1 MKKQVLIIGG
11 YGRIGSSV
19 ARDLAIY
26 TNSEITITG
35 RKPEANIKEIP
46 VSRISSGVK
55 YLALDLADKE
65 RVKNII
71 HSYDKSSR
79 NLVIHCAGPFHH
91 RDANVLKNCIEAGIN
106 YVDVSDYR
114 GFTRKAL
121 AYSEAAKQAEVT
133 AIINTGVFPGISN
146 SLARQSVE
154 QFDEPEEIHLS
165 YVVGGSGGAGVTVM
179 RTTFLGLQ
187 NNFDAWINGK
197 WQSIKPYSN
206 RQVIDFPKPYG
217 KIGVYW
223 FDMPESFTL
232 PTSFPVKTVTTK
244 FGSFPDFYN
253 HLTWMTAHLF
263 PVSWLKNSEVIEF
276 LSQVSYK
283 MTQVTDKYSGTGVAI
298 QAKVIGKKSGKKADF
313 CSSIIHKDTA
323 TVTGIGAGGIAQLIL
338 SGKLHKPGVWS
349 VENSLSTELFEQV
362 MQSRGFVKNYGE
374 KSVVYQIE
382 N

>member
-1 MKKQVLIIGG
+1 MTNQVLIIGG

-19 ARDLAIY
+19 ARDLATY

-35 RKPEANIKEIP
+35 RKPEANIKEFPI
-46 VSRISSGVK
+46 SGVK

-71 HSYDKSSR
+71 HFYSKSSE

-91 RDANVLKNCIEAGIN
+91 RDANVLKNCIEAGID

-121 AYSEAAKQAEVT
+121 EYSEAAKQAGVT
-133 AIINTGVFPGISN
+133 AIINTGIFPGISN
-146 SLARQSVE
+146 SLVRQSVE

-187 NNFDAWINGK
+187 NHFDVWINGK
-197 WQSIKPYSN
+197 WQSVKPYSD
-206 RQVIDFPKPYG
+206 RQVIDFPSPYR

-223 FDMPESFTL
+223 FDLPESLTL
-232 PTSFPVKTVTTK
+232 ATSFPVKTVTTK

-263 PVSWLKNSEVIEF
+263 PVSWLKNSGVIEF

-283 MTQVTDKYSGTGVAI
+283 MTQFTDKYSGTGVAI
-298 QAKVIGKKSGKKADF
+298 QAKVIGKNSGEKADF
-313 CSSIIHKDTA
+313 SSSIIHKDTA
-323 TVTGIGAGGIAQLIL
+323 TVTGIGTGGIAELIL
-338 SGKLHKPGVWS
+338 SGKLNKPGVWS
-349 VENSLSTELFEQV
+349 VENSLSTELFEGV
-362 MQSRGFVKNYGE
+362 MKSRGFVKNHDDQSVIYQL
-374 KSVVYQIE
+374 KS
-382 N
+382 

>member
-1 MKKQVLIIGG
+1 MTNQVLIIGG
-11 YGRIGSSV
+11 AGRIGSSV
-19 ARDLAIY
+19 ARDLATY

-35 RKPEANIKEIP
+35 LKPEANIKEFPI
-46 VSRISSGVK
+46 SGVK

-71 HSYDKSSR
+71 HSDSKSSI

-121 AYSEAAKQAEVT
+121 AYSEFAKQAGVT
-133 AIINTGVFPGISN
+133 AIINTGIFPGISN
-146 SLARQSVE
+146 SLVRQSVE

-187 NNFDAWINGK
+187 NHFDVWINGK
-197 WQSIKPYSN
+197 WQSVKPYSD
-206 RQVIDFPKPYG
+206 RQVINFPSPYG

-223 FDMPESFTL
+223 FDLPESLTL
-232 PTSFPVKTVTTK
+232 ATSFPVKTVTTK

-263 PVSWLKNSEVIEF
+263 PVSWLKNSGVMEF

-283 MTQVTDKYSGTGVAI
+283 MTQFTDKYSGTGVAI
-298 QAKVIGKKSGKKADF
+298 QAKVIGKNSGEKADF
-313 CSSIIHKDTA
+313 SSSIIHKDTA
-323 TVTGIGAGGIAQLIL
+323 TVTGIGAGGIAELIL
-338 SGKLHKPGVWS
+338 SGKLNKPGVWS

-362 MQSRGFVKNYGE
+362 IKSRGFVKNYDDQSVIYQL
-374 KSVVYQIE
+374 KS
-382 N
+382 

>member
-1 MKKQVLIIGG
+1 MKNQVLIIGG

-19 ARDLAIY
+19 ARDLATY

-46 VSRISSGVK
+46 IPGVK
-55 YLALDLADKE
+55 YLALDLTDKE

-71 HSYDKSSR
+71 HSYSKSSE

-91 RDANVLKNCIEAGIN
+91 RDTNVLKTCIEVGVN

-114 GFTRKAL
+114 GFTSKAL
-121 AYSEAAKQAEVT
+121 EYSEAAKQARVT
-133 AIINTGVFPGISN
+133 AIINTGIFPGISN

-187 NNFDAWINGK
+187 NHFEVWKNNK
-197 WQSIKPYSN
+197 WEFVKPYSD
-206 RQVIDFPKPYG
+206 RQIIDFPKPYG

-223 FDMPESFTL
+223 FDLPECLTL

-263 PVSWLKNSEVIEF
+263 PVSWLKNSGVVEF

-298 QAKVIGKKSGKKADF
+298 QAKVIGKKSGKKANF

-323 TVTGIGAGGIAQLIL
+323 TVTGIGAGGIAELIL
-338 SGKLHKPGVWS
+338 SGKLNKPGVWS

-362 MQSRGFVKNYGE
+362 MKNRGFVKICGK
-374 KSVVYQIE
+374 KSVVYQLKS
-382 N
+382 

>member
-1 MKKQVLIIGG
+1 MTNQVLIIGG
-11 YGRIGSSV
+11 YGRIGSNV
-19 ARDLAIY
+19 ARDLATY

-35 RKPEANIKEIP
+35 RKSEANIKEIP
-46 VSRISSGVK
+46 VSRVGSGVK

-71 HSYDKSSR
+71 HSYSKFSG

-91 RDANVLKNCIEAGIN
+91 RDANVLKNCIEAGVN
-106 YVDVSDYR
+106 YVDLSDYR

-121 AYSEAAKQAEVT
+121 EYYEAAKKAGVT
-133 AIINTGVFPGISN
+133 AIINTGIFPGISN
-146 SLARQSVE
+146 SLVRKSVE

-187 NNFDAWINGK
+187 NPFDVWINGK
-197 WQSIKPYSN
+197 WQSVKPYSDH
-206 RQVIDFPKPYG
+206 QVIDFPSPYG

-223 FDMPESFTL
+223 FDMPESLTL
-232 PTSFPVKTVTTK
+232 ATSFPVKTVTTK

-253 HLTWMTAHLF
+253 YLTWMTAHLF
-263 PVSWLKNSEVIEF
+263 PVSWLKNSRVIEF

-298 QAKVIGKKSGKKADF
+298 QAKVIGKKSGKKVDF
-313 CSSIIHKDTA
+313 CSSILHKNTA
-323 TVTGIGAGGIAQLIL
+323 TATGIGAGGIAELIL
-338 SGKLHKPGVWS
+338 SEKLHKPGVGC

-362 MQSRGFVKNYGE
+362 MQNRGFVKNYGE
-374 KSVVYQIE
+374 KSVVYQI
-382 N
+382 

>member
-1 MKKQVLIIGG
+1 MTNQVLIIGG

-19 ARDLAIY
+19 ARDLATY
-26 TNSEITITG
+26 TDSEITITG

-46 VSRISSGVK
+46 IPGVK
-55 YLALDLADKE
+55 YLTLDLADKE

-71 HSYDKSSR
+71 HTYSKYSG

-91 RDANVLKNCIEAGIN
+91 RDTNVLKNCIETGIN
-106 YVDVSDYR
+106 YVDISDHR
-114 GFTRKAL
+114 GFTSKAL
-121 AYSEAAKQAEVT
+121 EYSEAAKQAGVT
-133 AIINTGVFPGISN
+133 AMINTGIFPGISN
-146 SLARQSVE
+146 SLVRQSVE

-187 NNFDAWINGK
+187 NHFEVWKNNK
-197 WQSIKPYSN
+197 WEFVKPYSD

-223 FDMPESFTL
+223 FDMPESLTL
-232 PTSFPVKTVTTK
+232 ATSFPVKTVTTK

-263 PVSWLKNSEVIEF
+263 PVSWLKNSGVVEF

-323 TVTGIGAGGIAQLIL
+323 TVTGIGAGGIAELIL
-338 SGKLHKPGVWS
+338 SGKLNKPGVWS
-349 VENSLSTELFEQV
+349 VENSLSTELFEQLI
-362 MQSRGFVKNYGE
+362 QSRGFVKICSE
-374 KSVVYQIE
+374 KSVVYQVG

>member
-1 MKKQVLIIGG
+1 MTNQVLIIGG

-19 ARDLAIY
+19 ARDLATY

-35 RKPEANIKEIP
+35 RKPEVNIKKIP
-46 VSRISSGVK
+46 ISGAK
-55 YLALDLADKE
+55 YLTLDLADKE
-65 RVKNII
+65 GVKNII
-71 HSYDKSSR
+71 HSYSKSAGS
-79 NLVIHCAGPFHH
+79 LVIHCAGPFHH
-91 RDANVLKNCIEAGIN
+91 RDTNVLKNCIEAGIN

-121 AYSEAAKQAEVT
+121 EYSEAAKQAGVT
-133 AIINTGVFPGISN
+133 AIINTGIFPGISN

-187 NNFDAWINGK
+187 NHFEVWKNNK
-197 WQSIKPYSN
+197 WEFVKPYSD
-206 RQVIDFPKPYG
+206 RQVIDFSKPYG

-223 FDMPESFTL
+223 FDLPESLTL
-232 PTSFPVKTVTTK
+232 PTSFPVQTVTTK

-263 PVSWLKNSEVIEF
+263 PVSWLKNSGVIEF
-276 LSQVSYK
+276 MSQVSYK

-298 QAKVIGKKSGKKADF
+298 QAKVIGKKSEKKADF

-323 TVTGIGAGGIAQLIL
+323 TVTGIGAGSIGELIL

-362 MQSRGFVKNYGE
+362 MKSRGFVKNYGD
-374 KSVVYQIE
+374 SYVVYQPL

>member
-1 MKKQVLIIGG
+1 MTNQVLIIGG

-19 ARDLAIY
+19 ARDLATY

-35 RKPEANIKEIP
+35 RKPEANIQEIP
-46 VSRISSGVK
+46 ISGVK

-71 HSYDKSSR
+71 NSYNKSSE
-79 NLVIHCAGPFHH
+79 NLVINCAGPFHH
-91 RDANVLKNCIEAGIN
+91 RDANVLKNCIKAGIN
-106 YVDVSDYR
+106 YIDISDYR
-114 GFTRKAL
+114 GFTCKAL
-121 AYSEAAKQAEVT
+121 EYSEAAKKAGVT
-133 AIINTGVFPGISN
+133 AIINTGIFPGISN
-146 SLARQSVE
+146 SLSRESIE
-154 QFDEPEEIHLS
+154 KLDEPEEIHLS

-187 NNFDAWINGK
+187 SHFDAWINGK
-197 WQSIKPYSN
+197 WQSVKPYSD
-206 RQVIDFPKPYG
+206 RQVIDFPPPYG

-223 FDMPESFTL
+223 FDMPESLTL
-232 PTSFPVKTVTTK
+232 ATSFPVNTVTTK

-263 PVSWLKNSEVIEF
+263 PVSWLNNLGVIEF

-283 MTQVTDKYSGTGVAI
+283 MTEFTDKYSGTGVVI

-313 CSSIIHKDTA
+313 SSSIMHKDTA
-323 TVTGIGAGGIAQLIL
+323 TVTGIGAGSIAELIL
-338 SGKLHKPGVWS
+338 SGKLNKPGVSS

-362 MQSRGFVKNYGE
+362 MQSRGFVKNYGDNC
-374 KSVVYQIE
+374 VIYQPLT
-382 N
+382 

>member
-1 MKKQVLIIGG
+1 MTNQVLIIGG

-19 ARDLAIY
+19 ARDLAAY

-46 VSRISSGVK
+46 ISGVK

-65 RVKNII
+65 RVKKII
-71 HSYDKSSR
+71 YSYSKSSE

-91 RDANVLKNCIEAGIN
+91 RDANILKNCIEAGID

-114 GFTRKAL
+114 GFTSKAL
-121 AYSEAAKQAEVT
+121 AYSEFAKQAGVT
-133 AIINTGVFPGISN
+133 AIINTGIFPGISN
-146 SLARQSVE
+146 SLVRQSVE

-165 YVVGGSGGAGVTVM
+165 YIVGGSGGAGVTVM

-197 WQSIKPYSN
+197 WQSVKPYSD
-206 RQVIDFPKPYG
+206 RQVIKFLSPYG

-223 FDMPESFTL
+223 FDLPESLTL
-232 PTSFPVKTVTTK
+232 ATSFPVKTVTTK

-263 PVSWLKNSEVIEF
+263 PVSWLKNSGVIEF

-283 MTQVTDKYSGTGVAI
+283 MTQVTDKYSGIGVAI
-298 QAKVIGKKSGKKADF
+298 QAKVIGKQSGKKSSF

-323 TVTGIGAGGIAQLIL
+323 TVTGIGAGSIAELIL

-362 MQSRGFVKNYGE
+362 IKSRGFAKNDDDQSVIYQL
-374 KSVVYQIE
+374 KS
-382 N
+382 

>member
-1 MKKQVLIIGG
+1 MTNQVLIIGG
-11 YGRIGSSV
+11 AGRIGSSV
-19 ARDLAIY
+19 ARDLATY

-35 RKPEANIKEIP
+35 LKPEANIKEIP
-46 VSRISSGVK
+46 ISGVK

-121 AYSEAAKQAEVT
+121 AYSEAARQAGVT
-133 AIINTGVFPGISN
+133 AIINTGIFPGISN

-165 YVVGGSGGAGVTVM
+165 YIVGGSGGAGVTVM

-187 NNFDAWINGK
+187 NPFDVWINGK
-197 WQSIKPYSN
+197 LQSVKPYSD

-263 PVSWLKNSEVIEF
+263 PVSWLKNSGVVEF

-283 MTQVTDKYSGTGVAI
+283 MTQVTDKYSGIGVAV
-298 QAKVIGKKSGKKADF
+298 QAKVIGKNSGKKADF

-323 TVTGIGAGGIAQLIL
+323 TVTGIGAGSIAELIL

-349 VENSLSTELFEQV
+349 VENSLYTELFEQV

-374 KSVVYQIE
+374 KSVVYQLQ

>member
-1 MKKQVLIIGG
+1 MTNQVLIIGG

-19 ARDLAIY
+19 ARDLATY

-35 RKPEANIKEIP
+35 RKSEVNIKEIP
-46 VSRISSGVK
+46 IPGVK

-71 HSYDKSSR
+71 HSYSKSAG
-79 NLVIHCAGPFHH
+79 NLVIHCAGPFHY
-91 RDANVLKNCIEAGIN
+91 RDTNVLKNCIEAGVN
-106 YVDVSDYR
+106 YVDVSDSR

-121 AYSEAAKQAEVT
+121 EYSEAAKQAGVT
-133 AIINTGVFPGISN
+133 AIINTGIFPGISN

-187 NNFDAWINGK
+187 NHFDAWINGK
-197 WQSIKPYSN
+197 WQSVKPYSD
-206 RQVIDFPKPYG
+206 RQVIKFPSPYG

-223 FDMPESFTL
+223 FDMPESLTL
-232 PTSFPVKTVTTK
+232 ATSFPVKTVTTK

-253 HLTWMTAHLF
+253 YLTWMTAHLF
-263 PVSWLKNSEVIEF
+263 PVSWLKNSGVIEF

-283 MTQVTDKYSGTGVAI
+283 MTQFTDKYSGTGVAI
-298 QAKVIGKKSGKKADF
+298 QAKVMGKKSGKKADF

-323 TVTGIGAGGIAQLIL
+323 NVTGIGAGGIAELIL
-338 SGKLHKPGVWS
+338 SGKLNKPGVWS
-349 VENSLSTELFEQV
+349 VENSLSTELFERV
-362 MQSRGFVKNYGE
+362 MQSRGFVKNYGD
-374 KSVVYQIE
+374 KSMVYQSL

>member
-1 MKKQVLIIGG
+1 MTNQVLIIGG

-19 ARDLAIY
+19 ARDLATY

-46 VSRISSGVK
+46 ISGVK

-65 RVKNII
+65 TVKKTI
-71 HSYDKSSR
+71 HSYSKYSG

-91 RDANVLKNCIEAGIN
+91 RDTNVLKNCIEAGIN
-106 YVDVSDYR
+106 YVDISDYR

-121 AYSEAAKQAEVT
+121 EYSEAAKQAGVT
-133 AIINTGVFPGISN
+133 AIINTGIFPGISN
-146 SLARQSVE
+146 SLVRQSVE
-154 QFDEPEEIHLS
+154 QFDKPEEIHLS

-187 NNFDAWINGK
+187 NHFEVWKNNK
-197 WQSIKPYSN
+197 WEFVKPYSD

-223 FDMPESFTL
+223 FDMPESLTL
-232 PTSFPVKTVTTK
+232 PTSFSVQTVTTK

-263 PVSWLKNSEVIEF
+263 PVSWLKNSGVIEF

-298 QAKVIGKKSGKKADF
+298 QAKVIGKKSGEKADF

-323 TVTGIGAGGIAQLIL
+323 TVTGIGAGGIAELIL
-338 SGKLHKPGVWS
+338 SGKLNKPGVWS

-362 MQSRGFVKNYGE
+362 MKSRGFVKNYGE
-374 KSVVYQIE
+374 KSVIYQSL

>member
-1 MKKQVLIIGG
+1 MTNQVLIIGG

-19 ARDLAIY
+19 ARDLTTYA
-26 TNSEITITG
+26 NSEITITG
-35 RKPEANIKEIP
+35 RKQEANIKEILIP
-46 VSRISSGVK
+46 GVK
-55 YLALDLADKE
+55 YLTLDLANKE
-65 RVKNII
+65 RVRNTI
-71 HSYDKSSR
+71 HSYSKSSE

-91 RDANVLKNCIEAGIN
+91 RDTNVLKNCIDAGIN
-106 YVDVSDYR
+106 YVDISDYR

-121 AYSEAAKQAEVT
+121 EYSEAAKQAGVT
-133 AIINTGVFPGISN
+133 AIINTGIFPGISN
-146 SLARQSVE
+146 SLARKSVE

-187 NNFDAWINGK
+187 NPFEVWKNNK
-197 WQSIKPYSN
+197 WEFVKPYSD
-206 RQVIDFPKPYG
+206 RQVIDFSKPYG

-223 FDMPESFTL
+223 FDMPECLTL
-232 PTSFPVKTVTTK
+232 PTSFPVQTVTTK

-253 HLTWMTAHLF
+253 HLTWTTAHLF
-263 PVSWLKNSEVIEF
+263 PVTWLKNSGVIEF

-323 TVTGIGAGGIAQLIL
+323 TVTGIGAGGIAEFIL

-349 VENSLSTELFEQV
+349 VENSLSTQLFEEV
-362 MQSRGFVKNYGE
+362 MKSRGFVKNYGE
-374 KSVVYQIE
+374 KSVVYQVG

>member
-1 MKKQVLIIGG
+1 MTNQVLIIGG

-19 ARDLAIY
+19 ARDLTTYA
-26 TNSEITITG
+26 NSEITITG
-35 RKPEANIKEIP
+35 RKQEANIKEILIP
-46 VSRISSGVK
+46 GVK
-55 YLALDLADKE
+55 YLTLDLANKE
-65 RVKNII
+65 RVRNTI
-71 HSYDKSSR
+71 HSYSKSSE

-91 RDANVLKNCIEAGIN
+91 RDTNVLKNCIDAGIN
-106 YVDVSDYR
+106 YVDISDYR

-121 AYSEAAKQAEVT
+121 EYSEAAKQAGVT
-133 AIINTGVFPGISN
+133 AIINTGIFPGISN
-146 SLARQSVE
+146 SLARKSVE

-187 NNFDAWINGK
+187 NPFEVWKNNK
-197 WQSIKPYSN
+197 WEFVKPYSD

-223 FDMPESFTL
+223 FDLPECLTL

-263 PVSWLKNSEVIEF
+263 PVSWLKNSGVVEF

-298 QAKVIGKKSGKKADF
+298 QAKVIGKKSGKKANF

-323 TVTGIGAGGIAQLIL
+323 TVTGIGAGGIAELIL
-338 SGKLHKPGVWS
+338 SGKLNKPGVWS

-362 MQSRGFVKNYGE
+362 MKNRGFVKICGK
-374 KSVVYQIE
+374 KSVVYQLKS
-382 N
+382 

>member
-1 MKKQVLIIGG
+1 MNNQVLIIGG

-19 ARDLAIY
+19 ARDLATY

-35 RKPEANIKEIP
+35 RKTEVNIKEIP
-46 VSRISSGVK
+46 IPGVK
-55 YLALDLADKE
+55 YLTLDLADKE
-65 RVKNII
+65 TVKNII
-71 HSYDKSSR
+71 HTYSKYSG

-91 RDANVLKNCIEAGIN
+91 RDTNVLKNCIEVGVN
-106 YVDVSDYR
+106 YVDISDHR
-114 GFTRKAL
+114 GFTSKAL
-121 AYSEAAKQAEVT
+121 EYSAAAKQAGVT
-133 AIINTGVFPGISN
+133 AIINTGIFPGISN

-154 QFDEPEEIHLS
+154 QFDEPEEIHFS

-187 NNFDAWINGK
+187 NHFEVWKNNK
-197 WQSIKPYSN
+197 WEFVKPYSD

-223 FDMPESFTL
+223 FDMPECLTL
-232 PTSFPVKTVTTK
+232 PTSFPVQTVTTK

-263 PVSWLKNSEVIEF
+263 PVSWLNNSGVIEF

-283 MTQVTDKYSGTGVAI
+283 MTQITDKYSGTGVAI
-298 QAKVIGKKSGKKADF
+298 HAKVIGKKSGKKVNF

-323 TVTGIGAGGIAQLIL
+323 TVTGIGAGGIAELIL
-338 SGKLHKPGVWS
+338 SGKLNKPGVWS

-362 MQSRGFVKNYGE
+362 MQSRGFVKNCSE
-374 KSVVYQIE
+374 DSVVYQVG